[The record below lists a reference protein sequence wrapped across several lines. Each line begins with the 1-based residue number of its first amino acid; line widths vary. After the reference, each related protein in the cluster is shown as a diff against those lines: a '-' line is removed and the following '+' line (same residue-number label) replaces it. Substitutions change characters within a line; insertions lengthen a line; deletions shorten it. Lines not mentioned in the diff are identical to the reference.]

1 MFYTIY
7 PSAEISHW
15 KWLTTSTTKQCY
27 FTVFKIKHNLY
38 ILTISTPLK
47 KWTILGVRL
56 GNYKK
61 ALPLVCPSYLYHSL
75 AFLLCNRIQ
84 NPLHL
89 DPVPY
94 YSVTIVCV
102 QCRFHLAEQQITGM
116 VYKPE
121 MAKICTRTIH
131 MNFAWPNVFNKTDIP
146 SI

>member
-1 MFYTIY
+1 MLLYSFVHY
-7 PSAEISHW
+7 
-15 KWLTTSTTKQCY
+15 Y
-27 FTVFKIKHNLY
+27 FITVFKIKHKLY

-47 KWTILGVRL
+47 KRTILGVHL

-61 ALPLVCPSYLYHSL
+61 ALPLVCPSYFYHSL

-84 NPLHL
+84 NRLYS

-94 YSVTIVCV
+94 YSVTTVCV

-121 MAKICTRTIH
+121 MGKICTRTIH
-131 MNFAWPNVFNKTDIP
+131 MNFA
-146 SI
+146 